1 MAIFGKT
8 NKKDNFAL
16 EPTEATPT
24 DQVSKLRQQGL
35 SNNQIVQSL
44 QRSGYKTQQIFDAMN
59 QADMLSAAPVELP
72 HMDDEYMDS
81 ESAAPELPPSKS
93 PELKYPGDYPSES
106 GSSRSSS
113 RSNSDEKIEEI
124 AEAIIEEKWEEL
136 VKNVTKIVRWKDSV
150 EQRIVDIEKEYD
162 ALRKDF
168 EGINKSLM
176 DKLEKYDDNIGAV
189 GTTLKAMEQVFT
201 KVLPTLTSN
210 VNELSRITRN
220 IQDKTQKK

>member
-1 MAIFGKT
+1 MAIFGKP
-8 NKKDNFAL
+8 NKKDNLAP

-24 DQVSKLRQQGL
+24 DQVVKLRQQGL

-59 QADMLSAAPVELP
+59 QADMLSAAPVDLP
-72 HMDDEYMDS
+72 HLEDEEAEMDM
-81 ESAAPELPPSKS
+81 PLSKG
-93 PELKYPGDYPSES
+93 PELKYPGDYPTGPSRASS
-106 GSSRSSS
+106 GSAA
-113 RSNSDEKIEEI
+113 DEKIEEI

-136 VKNVTKIVRWKDSV
+136 VKNVTKIVKWKESV

-176 DKLEKYDDNIGAV
+176 DKLEKYDDNIGEV

-220 IQDKTQKK
+220 VESKAQKK